1 LLEDFSCRILHF
13 PMKRAAI
20 YIVELAGNAASNA
33 QGILAW
39 LCWLVEQA
47 VARTSA
53 TFRQA
58 DLVRA
63 VKAARAAGLPVTA
76 TQIAPDG
83 TIKLIHTEKRA
94 SPLSD
99 YDRFEAD
106 L

>member
-1 LLEDFSCRILHF
+1 
-13 PMKRAAI
+13 MKHVALYVVQTI
-20 YIVELAGNAASNA
+20 ENAASNA

-39 LCWLVEQA
+39 LSWIVERA
-47 VARTSA
+47 VAKTSA

-76 TQIAPDG
+76 TQITPDG
-83 TIKLIHTEKRA
+83 TIKLIHTENRA

>member
-1 LLEDFSCRILHF
+1 
-13 PMKRAAI
+13 MKHVAI
-20 YIVELAGNAASNA
+20 YVLQVVGSAASTA
-33 QGILAW
+33 QAILAW
-39 LCWLVEQA
+39 LSWLIERA

-76 TQIAPDG
+76 TQITPDG
-83 TIKLIHTEKRA
+83 TIKLIHTENGA

-99 YDRFEAD
+99 YDRFEGD

>member
-1 LLEDFSCRILHF
+1 
-13 PMKRAAI
+13 MKHAAI
-20 YIVELAGNAASNA
+20 YLVQTIENAVLSA

-39 LCWLVEQA
+39 LSWIIELA

-53 TFRQA
+53 TFKQA

-76 TQIAPDG
+76 TQITPDG
-83 TIKLIHTEKRA
+83 TIKLIHTENRA

>member
-1 LLEDFSCRILHF
+1 
-13 PMKRAAI
+13 MKRVAI
-20 YIVELAGNAASNA
+20 YLVQTIENAASNA
-33 QGILAW
+33 PGILAW
-39 LCWLVEQA
+39 LCWLIEQA

-76 TQIAPDG
+76 TQITPDG
-83 TIKLIHTEKRA
+83 TIKLIHTENSA
-94 SPLSD
+94 SSLSD